1 MKGPNH
7 PILLSDETE
16 DERLRPQARWYCIF
30 MDDDEDFS
38 RSDVGG
44 AGQSEE
50 EPTPQ
55 PSGGEEEEIKEEK
68 TREEKAEEAEK
79 AVEGEE
85 GPIEE
90 QKEETE
96 QIQQSDNDD
105 GVAAAATID
114 PVEGLQPDE
123 AAAEGNS
130 TKQDSVS
137 EAVVHSNMMG

>member
-1 MKGPNH
+1 
-7 PILLSDETE
+7 
-16 DERLRPQARWYCIF
+16 

-85 GPIEE
+85 GQTGITSPFPFIR
-90 QKEETE
+90 KDTLLF
-96 QIQQSDNDD
+96 IFYYSNLHNYR
-105 GVAAAATID
+105 T
-114 PVEGLQPDE
+114 LHLF
-123 AAAEGNS
+123 
-130 TKQDSVS
+130 
-137 EAVVHSNMMG
+137 HSNSSQALKT